1 MGAPQLG
8 KYADKYGVAR
18 LHREDGILQ
27 ITLHSDGEDL
37 VWNPITHQEITYLLA
52 DVGADLENKV
62 VILTGTGDTF
72 IHHHCLPAAE
82 AMPSQQQIHRNVVK
96 LLLNHL
102 DVQVPMIA
110 AINGPATIHAELG
123 LLCDIVL
130 ASEAATFQDAPHF
143 SSGIVP
149 GDGVQL
155 VWPRLLGLNRARY
168 FLLTGQT
175 LSSSQALEL
184 GVVNEVLPKDELLP
198 RAWELARMFAVKPE
212 LTLRLTR
219 QALLHDIKR
228 AVLDTVPLGITLEM
242 WAMTEH
248 RPA

>member
-1 MGAPQLG
+1 MEAPRLEE
-8 KYADKYGVAR
+8 YVDKYSVAR

-27 ITLHSDGEDL
+27 ITLHSDGEEL

-52 DVGADLENKV
+52 DVGADAANRA
-62 VILTGTGDTF
+62 VILTGTGNTF
-72 IHHHCLPAAE
+72 IHHHRLPVPE
-82 AMPSQQQIHRNVVK
+82 AMPSQEQIHRNVVK
-96 LLLNHL
+96 MLLNHL

-110 AINGPATIHAELG
+110 AINGLATTHAEIG

-130 ASEAATFQDAPHF
+130 ASDDAAFQDAPHF
-143 SSGIVP
+143 SNGLVP

-175 LSSSQALEL
+175 LSASEALEL
-184 GVVNEVLPKDELLP
+184 GVVNEVLPREELLP
-198 RAWELARMFAVKPE
+198 RAWELARTCVVQPE

-219 QALLHDIKR
+219 QALLHELKC
-228 AVLDTVPLGITLEM
+228 AVLDTIPLGITLEM